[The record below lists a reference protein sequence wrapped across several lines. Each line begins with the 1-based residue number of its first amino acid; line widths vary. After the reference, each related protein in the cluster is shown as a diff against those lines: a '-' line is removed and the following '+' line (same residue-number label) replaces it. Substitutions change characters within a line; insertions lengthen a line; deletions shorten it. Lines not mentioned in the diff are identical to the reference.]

1 MHCFTLFFMNVVR
14 KLMNFNSMKSLN
26 FHYARFCYNNSAIMA
41 FSPDAIDESL
51 KLQNTWK
58 FQTVH
63 TDSDAFGRPTSQNS
77 DNPSCQERAPQSF
90 KLLASATAFI
100 MNTMYTG
107 IRHLLPILVKQVL
120 KVFQ

>member
-1 MHCFTLFFMNVVR
+1 
-14 KLMNFNSMKSLN
+14 
-26 FHYARFCYNNSAIMA
+26 MA

-58 FQTVH
+58 FQAVH